1 MRTYVYIIYEHE
13 FKVSFNRTILLLTR
27 PPLSLHHGSRREL
40 PRRDLMA
47 ASADGRRQ
55 AVIRVSMVPTLFLV
69 LYGLDL
75 LVDDVTDPGSEVEEG
90 HSQQQADVPLTIKC

>member
-1 MRTYVYIIYEHE
+1 
-13 FKVSFNRTILLLTR
+13 
-27 PPLSLHHGSRREL
+27 
-40 PRRDLMA
+40 MA

-55 AVIRVSMVPTLFLV
+55 AVIGVSMIPTLFLV

-90 HSQQQADVPLTIKC
+90 HSQQQADIPLTIKC